1 MALAVDGGSPVRTA
15 PLPARHLIGE
25 EEKAAAVALFD
36 AAIASGGVINY
47 GGPEVSPP
55 THPASVTHTRGPAAF
70 PCAAS
75 WRSGPSDVSSP

>member
-25 EEKAAAVALFD
+25 DEKAAAVALFD

-47 GGPEVSPP
+47 GGPEVCPPSHAP
-55 THPASVTHTRGPAAF
+55 THTPAAF
-70 PCAAS
+70 PAS